1 MDVGEGVEANLHVG
15 RKGGRNQ
22 NIEKADKIAELRRQ
36 VASHTKVVQCM
47 QPPHEATDESDDSH
61 YHFENPFGVPPRGRP
76 FVEINKPRL
85 DYNFK
90 GEIPKFHGSFKLEDF
105 VDWLNTVERV
115 FDYYEVMDEKK
126 VKLVAICLK
135 RESFCLVGTIANF
148 SPKKW

>member
-1 MDVGEGVEANLHVG
+1 
-15 RKGGRNQ
+15 
-22 NIEKADKIAELRRQ
+22 
-36 VASHTKVVQCM
+36 M

-76 FVEINKPRL
+76 FVERNKPRL

>member
-1 MDVGEGVEANLHVG
+1 ME
-15 RKGGRNQ
+15 R
-22 NIEKADKIAELRRQ
+22 
-36 VASHTKVVQCM
+36 
-47 QPPHEATDESDDSH
+47 
-61 YHFENPFGVPPRGRP
+61 
-76 FVEINKPRL
+76 NKPRL

-135 RESFCLVGTIANF
+135 KGELLLGGNNCKFLAKEVVKSRSRVGRR
-148 SPKKW
+148 